1 MITNELFN
9 LHGQVSVITGGAR
22 GLGLTI
28 SETLAQ
34 AGSDIL
40 ICSRKI
46 AQYEKQIEGLQN
58 LGIKC
63 RALKCDVSNP
73 QDVKNLSE
81 FIEKEFGR
89 VDILVNNAGATW
101 GAPVLDYP
109 LDKWN
114 KVMQVNV
121 TGTFLCCQAIGQ
133 FMVRQKKG
141 KIINLS
147 SIEGIYGGDPQYM
160 NAIAYNTSKG
170 AIITLTKDLAV
181 KWAPYHINVNA
192 IAPGFMDSDMT
203 QTTIVEHGDKMISR
217 VPMGRLGKSEDLRGS
232 IIFLA
237 SAASDY
243 VTGQVLFV
251 DGGWHAM

>member
-1 MITNELFN
+1 MINSGLFD
-9 LHGQVSVITGGAR
+9 LQGQVAVITGGAR
-22 GLGLTI
+22 GLGFTI

-46 AQYEKQIEGLQN
+46 AQYAKQIESLQN

-63 RALKCDVSNP
+63 RALKCDVGNP
-73 QDVKNLSE
+73 EDVKNLSE
-81 FIEKEFGR
+81 FIEREFGR

-114 KVMQVNV
+114 KVMNVNV
-121 TGTFLCCQAIGQ
+121 TGTFLCCQAIGKIMIQ
-133 FMVRQKKG
+133 QKKG
-141 KIINLS
+141 KIINIS
-147 SIEGIYGGDPQYM
+147 SVEGLYGGDPQYM

-181 KWAPYHINVNA
+181 KWAPEHINVNV
-192 IAPGFMDSDMT
+192 IAPGFMISDMT
-203 QTTIVEHGDKMISR
+203 QTTIEEHGDKILSR
-217 VPMGRLGKSEDLRGS
+217 VPMGRLGKGEDLRGS
-232 IIFLA
+232 IVFLA

-243 VTGQVLFV
+243 ITGQVLFV

>member
-1 MITNELFN
+1 MTNDKLFD
-9 LHGQVSVITGGAR
+9 LQGQVSVITGGAR

-28 SETLAQ
+28 SQTLAR

-46 AQYEKQIEGLQN
+46 TQYEKEIESLQG

-63 RALKCDVSNP
+63 RAVKCDVSNP
-73 QDVKNLSE
+73 QDIKNLSE

-121 TGTFLCCQAIGQ
+121 TGTFLCCQAVGH

-160 NAIAYNTSKG
+160 DAIAYNTSKG

-181 KWAPYHINVNA
+181 KWAPYHINVNV
-192 IAPGFMDSDMT
+192 IAPGFMISDMT
-203 QTTIVEHGDKMISR
+203 QSTIERHGDKILSR
-217 VPMGRLGKSEDLRGS
+217 VPLGRLGKGEDLSGS
-232 IIFLA
+232 IIFL
-237 SAASDY
+237 SSSASDY
-243 VTGQVLFV
+243 ITGQVIYL

>member
-1 MITNELFN
+1 MIAQELFN
-9 LHGQVSVITGGAR
+9 LQGQVSVITGGAR
-22 GLGLTI
+22 GLGYAI

-40 ICSRKI
+40 ICSRRI
-46 AQYEKQIEGLQN
+46 AKYEKPIESLQS

-63 RALKCDVSNP
+63 RALKCDVSDP
-73 QDVKNLSE
+73 QDVKKLSE
-81 FIEKEFGR
+81 FIEREFGR

-101 GAPVLDYP
+101 GASVLDYP
-109 LDKWN
+109 LEGWN
-114 KVMQVNV
+114 KVMNVNV
-121 TGTFLCCQAIGQ
+121 TGTFLCCQAIGR
-133 FMVRQKKG
+133 FMVRQNKG

-147 SIEGIYGGDPQYM
+147 SIEGVSGGDPQYM
-160 NAIAYNTSKG
+160 DAIAYNTSKG

-181 KWAPYHINVNA
+181 KWAPYHINVNT
-192 IAPGFMDSDMT
+192 IAPGFMHSDMAQAT
-203 QTTIVEHGDKMISR
+203 LEKFGDKIISR
-217 VPMGRLGKSEDLRGS
+217 IPMGRFGKGEDLRGG
-232 IIFLA
+232 ILFLA